1 MVVLLLMSKL
11 TKMMDT
17 RTEGESGHGFR
28 TNVRKDRV
36 FYTASGLAFMLLPY
50 LRAWSLV
57 ETCSVL
63 SLGIL
68 VRNSHL
74 ILSRPHTPHTF
85 RFGSICTVTAPQPI
99 VSFLPEMLVVLSLFR
114 AYHRRIIS
122 FISAI
127 SPQNLVRFSFDCS
140 RFVARSAFPK
150 REEPLV
156 FPKVWESRKSLTS

>member
-1 MVVLLLMSKL
+1 MVVLLLMSEL

-17 RTEGESGHGFR
+17 RTERESGHGFR
-28 TNVRKDRV
+28 PNVRKDRV

-50 LRAWSLV
+50 LRACERAWSLV

-85 RFGSICTVTAPQPI
+85 RFGSICTMTAPQPI
-99 VSFLPEMLVVLSLFR
+99 VSFLPEMLVVLSL
-114 AYHRRIIS
+114 Y
-122 FISAI
+122 
-127 SPQNLVRFSFDCS
+127 
-140 RFVARSAFPK
+140 
-150 REEPLV
+150 
-156 FPKVWESRKSLTS
+156 